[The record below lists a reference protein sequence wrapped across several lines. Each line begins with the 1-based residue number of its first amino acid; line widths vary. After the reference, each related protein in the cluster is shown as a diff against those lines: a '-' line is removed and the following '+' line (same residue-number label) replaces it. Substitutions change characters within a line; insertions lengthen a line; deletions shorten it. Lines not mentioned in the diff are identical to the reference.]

1 MQEVEQNLSNEVV
14 PQTESNTEAVQQA
27 QPNIVD
33 DREERDWRAAK
44 EKRKEL
50 ERELKMQK
58 EINERLIAMTAQA
71 APKVE
76 EIDELDQLPET
87 EFLDKGKNKK
97 LVRKEIQPL
106 ERKIQELE
114 QKLAQQQ
121 QVQHIDK
128 LKRQYSDFDEVV
140 SPETMA
146 LLEEREPELVESI
159 VALKDPY
166 KIGLQTYKYM
176 KALNI
181 ASEVPKARRVKEV
194 EQKLEKNAKTVQ
206 SPLANDKR
214 PIAQAFKMTE
224 ADKNSLYAE
233 MMGYASQASMAP
245 PIQYN

>member
-1 MQEVEQNLSNEVV
+1 MQEVEQNLNNEVV

-50 ERELKMQK
+50 ERELKMQR
-58 EINERLIAMTAQA
+58 EMNERLIAMTAQV
-71 APKVE
+71 APKVQ

-106 ERKIQELE
+106 EKKIQELE
-114 QKLAQQQ
+114 ERLAQQQ
-121 QVQHIDK
+121 QMQYVDK
-128 LKRQYSDFDEVV
+128 LRRQYSDFDEVV

-166 KIGLQTYKYM
+166 KIGLQTYKYV

-181 ASEVPKARRVKEV
+181 ASDVPKARRSKEV

-233 MMGYASQASMAP
+233 MMGFAAGASMAP
-245 PIQYN
+245 PIQYQ